1 MEVNDALI
9 RQLATL
15 SRLDINAAEQEEIRH
30 DLQRMITFVEKLG
43 ELDTKNV
50 KPMLHMTRDVN
61 VLRKDVVKHP
71 ISREEALQNAPAHT
85 AEYFSVPKVIKK

>member
-43 ELDTKNV
+43 ELDTTNV
-50 KPMLHMTRDVN
+50 KPNRSPDCTN
-61 VLRKDVVKHP
+61 VV
-71 ISREEALQNAPAHT
+71 APDRHRRQC
-85 AEYFSVPKVIKK
+85 

>member
-43 ELDTKNV
+43 ELDTTNV
-50 KPMLHMTRDVN
+50 KPMLHMTREAN
-61 VLRKDVVKHP
+61 VFRKDEMKHP
-71 ISREEALQNAPAHT
+71 ISREEGLQNAPAHT